1 MTDENILPEG
11 DPRRF
16 EVVMGF
22 DLAEH
27 RPDFAR
33 FRVTLGAQHL
43 NRQGV
48 PHGGVVSALID
59 AAGMYAGNMDP
70 ETGARLRAVT
80 VSMTCNF
87 IAAAKG
93 AELVC
98 DGVML
103 KRGRGTFF
111 AEARLTDGVDG
122 PLLATGQGAYKYLR

>member
-1 MTDENILPEG
+1 MAEPNLLPEG

-22 DLAEH
+22 DLAEQ
-27 RPDFAR
+27 RPDYCR
-33 FRVTLGAQHL
+33 FHVKLGPQHM

-48 PHGGVVSALID
+48 PHGGVISALID

-70 ETGARLRAVT
+70 ETGDRLRAVT
-80 VSMTCNF
+80 VSMACNY
-87 IAAAKG
+87 IGAAKG
-93 AELVC
+93 DELVC
-98 DGVML
+98 EGRML

-111 AEARLTDGVDG
+111 AEARLTDGRGG